1 LATGS
6 GYDYIIVGAGSAGCV
21 LANRLSADPAAKVLL
36 LEAGGSDWHPYI
48 HMPLAMLKISRDSRM
63 NWNFTTEPEPHCNNR
78 RIPIQ
83 RGKVLGGS
91 SSINAM
97 IYARGHPLDYDAW
110 RQKGLAGWGYAD
122 VLPYFK
128 RSEHSWRGDDGYHGT
143 GGLLTISPANRR
155 SPMHAMFVEA
165 AAKQGYPESADYN
178 GAEPEGI
185 AWPDF
190 TIARGRRN
198 STARAFLRPA
208 RKRANLTVATRALVH
223 RVILRNGRA
232 VAIEYRRGGET
243 LTVEAGREI
252 ILCGG
257 TYNSP
262 QLLLLSGIGPADEL
276 KALGI
281 APVLDRRSVGGN
293 LQEHLPIA
301 PRGTAFYQPH
311 CPRIGE
317 RRMAWI
323 RLFSIRRQLER
334 AQRRMACGPA

>member
-1 LATGS
+1 MSPTSA
-6 GYDYIIVGAGSAGCV
+6 YDYVIVGAGSAGCV
-21 LANRLSADPAAKVLL
+21 LAHRLTTDPAVRVLL
-36 LEAGGSDWHPYI
+36 LEAGGSDTS
-48 HMPLAMLKISRDSRM
+48 PLIQVPIGLGKIWERRLFD
-63 NWNFTTEPEPHCNNR
+63 WGYDTEPEPRLDNR
-78 RIPIQ
+78 QIEAM

-208 RKRANLTVATRALVH
+208 RKRANLTVATRALAH

-243 LTVEAGREI
+243 LTVEAGR
-252 ILCGG
+252 
-257 TYNSP
+257 
-262 QLLLLSGIGPADEL
+262 
-276 KALGI
+276 
-281 APVLDRRSVGGN
+281 
-293 LQEHLPIA
+293 
-301 PRGTAFYQPH
+301 
-311 CPRIGE
+311 
-317 RRMAWI
+317 
-323 RLFSIRRQLER
+323 
-334 AQRRMACGPA
+334 